1 MKKLMAVLLS
11 AAVVASL
18 FSGCSSKSSSQS
30 TSGKTYNLSYWALF
44 SGGEGDAMN
53 KLVTD
58 FNSSHKNIQVK
69 ITELEWDPYYTKLE
83 AAVAAGKGPDIGV
96 SHITKL
102 PELVKGNYIYNV
114 DDYAKAVGVK
124 WSNYT
129 DNFMT
134 ASTFNGKH
142 YSIPIDTHCYAIFY
156 NKTMLKAAGM
166 VGSDGKPNITPGN
179 NGQGFID
186 YLVALKSKL
195 PSGKFALAE
204 TEKGD
209 DVYRF
214 WFSIYNQLGGK
225 NFISADGKTC
235 KIDTEKAVKAINYM
249 KDLWTKYKVIPE
261 NLDNNHFPDQFQ
273 NQNAALMLNGVWSIY
288 TMANTN
294 GLDFGV
300 IPFPKLFDNAS
311 AWGDSHN
318 LILPK
323 QKNLDKGREE
333 AALTFMNWVA
343 ENGAIWG
350 QAGHIPAYTPAR
362 ESSAYT
368 SLPGRSDLVNAVS
381 SVVFPSQ
388 SAQTWPCK
396 QIIYQ
401 NLETVL
407 NGSVQPDAAFKT
419 IEEQINK
426 QLKS

>member
-1 MKKLMAVLLS
+1 
-11 AAVVASL
+11 
-18 FSGCSSKSSSQS
+18 
-30 TSGKTYNLSYWALF
+30 
-44 SGGEGDAMN
+44 
-53 KLVTD
+53 
-58 FNSSHKNIQVK
+58 
-69 ITELEWDPYYTKLE
+69 
-83 AAVAAGKGPDIGV
+83 
-96 SHITKL
+96 
-102 PELVKGNYIYNV
+102 
-114 DDYAKAVGVK
+114 
-124 WSNYT
+124 
-129 DNFMT
+129 MT

-166 VGSDGKPNITPGN
+166 VGSDGKPNITLGN